1 MKKKNLPGSDDN
13 EIQIMKLLK
22 RNWCFTAVFLNC
34 QAVVRFPDPG
44 NNYTGARKV
53 LLEFVILVF

>member
-44 NNYTGARKV
+44 NNYTGA
-53 LLEFVILVF
+53 